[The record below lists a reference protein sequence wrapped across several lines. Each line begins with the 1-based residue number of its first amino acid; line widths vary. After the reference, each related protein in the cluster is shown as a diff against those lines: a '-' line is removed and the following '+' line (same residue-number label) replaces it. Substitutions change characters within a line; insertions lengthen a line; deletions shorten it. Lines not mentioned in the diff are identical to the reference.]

1 MYLIV
6 FTLLYYT
13 NIQTVNA
20 DALKEARAKLTSPSA
35 KRKKKDGDK
44 IAQQNEIAQKL
55 AQRRAAIA
63 NDTEL
68 DEQTDTEEKDEPDD
82 EDKPDDNKILN
93 KLYFKIFGDIVK
105 LTNPRDFIL
114 FTFESY
120 PRFKELSVNQ
130 QETLRQALKKKEN
143 IIFPTIT
150 TPSPKKPSRRK
161 SPQSD
166 NDATLTEDSDD
177 SQHTIMGASDDSGET
192 TTVEDISGDDGNK
205 TDSSWYDSF
214 DDDTTAFEE
223 SDDES
228 DDEDSEKNN
237 KNSDYLVSM
246 QTSGT
251 PIPVFSVRKFT
262 DEELSKLAMELM
274 QLEDGNY
281 HAFTTE
287 KFPRQQNSY
296 LTEDEIAFE
305 SVFAKLY
312 DEYLKELQTIAEA
325 IVYGEDGFEN
335 RKKVIEENVPRH
347 LMEIFLVFE
356 EKASQRK
363 QNASEEN
370 V

>member
-1 MYLIV
+1 MKLYFIL
-6 FTLLYYT
+6 FTLLFYANLQTIDPTELQKGKKELRKTTPPTGKPT
-13 NIQTVNA
+13 NKI
-20 DALKEARAKLTSPSA
+20 DPALVK
-35 KRKKKDGDK
+35 
-44 IAQQNEIAQKL
+44 
-55 AQRRAAIA
+55 RRAAIA
-63 NDTEL
+63 SDTEL
-68 DEQTDTEEKDEPDD
+68 EEQNSDTEEEDEPDD
-82 EDKPDDNKILN
+82 EDKPDDEEILN

-105 LTNPRDFIL
+105 LTDPRDFIS

-120 PRFKELSVNQ
+120 PRFKEFSVNQ
-130 QETLRQALKKKEN
+130 QETLRQALKKKGN

-192 TTVEDISGDDGNK
+192 TTVEDISEDDDTAFK
-205 TDSSWYDSF
+205 ESDDEDWYDSF

-228 DDEDSEKNN
+228 DDEDS
-237 KNSDYLVSM
+237 KNSGYLVSM

-251 PIPVFSVRKFT
+251 PIPVFPVRKFT

-296 LTEDEIAFE
+296 PTEDEIAFE

-312 DEYLKELQTIAEA
+312 NEYLEELQTIAEA

-335 RKKVIEENVPRH
+335 RKKVIEENVPPL
-347 LMEIFLVFE
+347 LMKEFLVFE
-356 EKASQRK
+356 EEASQRK
-363 QNASEEN
+363 
-370 V
+370 